1 MLPRI
6 EQIRGVHPGYILERE
21 LRELRMTK
29 KAFAASIGEYE
40 QVIGE
45 VTKRRR
51 KINPVLSLKID
62 KALDTPQQG
71 YFMLLQTYY
80 DLTQAEKELNNNICP
95 DLSKFRKILFWDTDF
110 EQIDWIK
117 NKRFVI
123 KRIYNRGNKI
133 EIEELIRFYGKE
145 EVERVITETDK
156 NRQDETKITL

>member
-1 MLPRI
+1 MQYLCKNEFVMLPRI

-21 LRELRMTK
+21 LSKRCITK

-45 VTKRRR
+45 VTKRKRR
-51 KINPVLSLKID
+51 INPVLSLKID

-80 DLTQAEKELNNNICP
+80 DLTLAEKELNSNIHP

-110 EQIDWIK
+110 DQIDWIK

-123 KRIYNRGNKI
+123 KRIYNRGNEV

-145 EVERVITETDK
+145 EVERIIAEI
-156 NRQDETKITL
+156 R